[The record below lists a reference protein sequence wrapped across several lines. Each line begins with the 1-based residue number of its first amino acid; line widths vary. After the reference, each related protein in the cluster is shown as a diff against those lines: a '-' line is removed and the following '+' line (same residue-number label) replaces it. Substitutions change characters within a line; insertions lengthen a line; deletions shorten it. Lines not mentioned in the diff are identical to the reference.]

1 MKKKRI
7 FITAATAILGLS
19 LVGAVNADT
28 IDAVGKSMPQKAQQS
43 IYMAQEDHEP
53 MKGLRL
59 TDEKAKDNG
68 TTTEILEASNQGS
81 KSNSSMQWDKDRTM
95 HTKDKEEQMT
105 KMDLEK
111 EQMAEMGQMGT
122 MEPMHNDMESMQE
135 LMESMH
141 ESMPSES
148 MPHSNNMPMHS
159 DMLMEKNEMRNHMM
173 KR

>member
-19 LVGAVNADT
+19 LVGAVSADT
-28 IDAVGKSMPQKAQQS
+28 IDVVSESMPQQAQQS
-43 IYMAQEDHEP
+43 IYMAQDDHEP
-53 MKGLRL
+53 MKGL
-59 TDEKAKDNG
+59 TPADEKAKDNG
-68 TTTEILEASNQGS
+68 TTTEIAATSNQGS
-81 KSNSSMQWDKDRTM
+81 KSNSSMQWDNDRTM

-105 KMDLEK
+105 KMDLENSK
-111 EQMAEMGQMGT
+111 QMEQMGT
-122 MEPMHNDMESMQE
+122 MEPMHNDMEAMQE

-148 MPHSNNMPMHS
+148 MPHSNDMPMQS
-159 DMLMEKNEMRNHMM
+159 DTLMEKNEMRNHMM